1 MPRHHTKSSAPGGS
15 QRQLRVGETVRHAVA
30 DILSQGN
37 VHDPDLEGH
46 IITVPEVRMSPD
58 LKLATVYVMPLG
70 GRDTDVV
77 IAALERNKK
86 FLRGEIA
93 HRVNLKFAPDI
104 RFRIDERFDEAER
117 IEKLLRT
124 PAVQRDLAP
133 DSDDELMIVT
143 TADSVIDSEN
153 RRIARRLK
161 KIFLSTTR
169 VDDARRGNNDPRQ
182 DSRQGKQPRQNNQP
196 RRDKRDVHG
205 WVVLDKPIG
214 MTSTHAVAVLKRL
227 FQAKRAG
234 HAGTLDPLASGG
246 LPIALGEAT
255 KTVPFVMDG
264 RKRYR
269 FTVTWG
275 EERDTDD
282 TEGRA
287 TQTSELRP
295 TADAIRA
302 LLPRFTGLIE
312 QIPPQYSAIKIQ
324 GERAYDLARD
334 GETVELKPRPVEI
347 HELTLVEQAD
357 NGHSVFEAECGKG
370 TYVRALARDIGRML
384 GCFGHICALR
394 RTLVGP
400 FTEADMIPLEQ
411 LEALCNR
418 AASGEGSLADAL
430 LPVETALDDIPALA
444 VTRAD
449 AARLHRGQA
458 VLLRGRD
465 APNSSGTVYVTVAGR
480 LLALA
485 EIGNGELIPKRVF
498 NLTGLTASPVDN
510 ESV

>member
-1 MPRHHTKSSAPGGS
+1 
-15 QRQLRVGETVRHAVA
+15 
-30 DILSQGN
+30 
-37 VHDPDLEGH
+37 
-46 IITVPEVRMSPD
+46 
-58 LKLATVYVMPLG
+58 
-70 GRDTDVV
+70 V
-77 IAALERNKK
+77 I
-86 FLRGEIA
+86 
-93 HRVNLKFAPDI
+93 
-104 RFRIDERFDEAER
+104 
-117 IEKLLRT
+117 
-124 PAVQRDLAP
+124 
-133 DSDDELMIVT
+133 
-143 TADSVIDSEN
+143 
-153 RRIARRLK
+153 
-161 KIFLSTTR
+161 
-169 VDDARRGNNDPRQ
+169 
-182 DSRQGKQPRQNNQP
+182 
-196 RRDKRDVHG
+196 
-205 WVVLDKPIG
+205 LDKPIG
-214 MTSTHAVAVLKRL
+214 MTSTQAVAVAKRL

-287 TQTSELRP
+287 TQTSAERP
-295 TADAIRA
+295 TAEQIRA
-302 LLPRFTGLIE
+302 VLPQFTGNIE
-312 QIPPQYSAIKIQ
+312 QTPPQYSAIKIQ

-334 GETVELKPRPVEI
+334 GEIVPLVPRPVVI
-347 HELTLVEQAD
+347 HELTLTEHGD
-357 NGHSVFEAECGKG
+357 GNHSVFEAECGKG
-370 TYVRALARDIGRML
+370 TYVRALARDIGRLL
-384 GCFGHICALR
+384 GCYGHISALR

-400 FTEADMIPLEQ
+400 FVEADMIPLEQ
-411 LEALCNR
+411 LEALCDR

-465 APNSSGTVYVTVAGR
+465 APDCSGTVYVTVAGR

-485 EIGNGELIPKRVF
+485 EVGNGELIPKRVF
-498 NLTGLTASPVDN
+498 NLTGLTASPRK
-510 ESV
+510 ESH

>member
-1 MPRHHTKSSAPGGS
+1 MTVTTTNSAIDAKDAEARDVEREIFSEPR
-15 QRQLRVGETVRHAVA
+15 
-30 DILSQGN
+30 
-37 VHDPDLEGH
+37 
-46 IITVPEVRMSPD
+46 
-58 LKLATVYVMPLG
+58 
-70 GRDTDVV
+70 
-77 IAALERNKK
+77 
-86 FLRGEIA
+86 
-93 HRVNLKFAPDI
+93 
-104 RFRIDERFDEAER
+104 
-117 IEKLLRT
+117 
-124 PAVQRDLAP
+124 
-133 DSDDELMIVT
+133 SDD
-143 TADSVIDSEN
+143 S
-153 RRIARRLK
+153 RR
-161 KIFLSTTR
+161 
-169 VDDARRGNNDPRQ
+169 VNNDPRQ
-182 DSRQGKQPRQNNQP
+182 KQGRQNQQP

-269 FTVTWG
+269 FTVCWG

-282 TEGRA
+282 TEGRV
-287 TQTSELRP
+287 TRTSEARP
-295 TADAIRA
+295 TADSVRE
-302 LLPRFTGLIE
+302 LLPRFTGTIE
-312 QIPPQYSAIKIQ
+312 QIPPQYSAIKVQ

-334 GETVELKPRPVEI
+334 GEIVELKPRPVEI
-347 HELTLVEQAD
+347 HELILLEHGD
-357 NGHSVFEAECGKG
+357 NGQSVFEAECGKG
-370 TYVRALARDIGRML
+370 TYVRALARDMGRIL

-394 RTLVGP
+394 RTIVGP
-400 FTEADMIPLEQ
+400 FTEQDMIPLEQ

-485 EIGNGELIPKRVF
+485 ELGNGELIPKRVF
-498 NLTGLTASPVDN
+498 NLSGLTASSTRN
-510 ESV
+510 HGSN

>member
-1 MPRHHTKSSAPGGS
+1 MT
-15 QRQLRVGETVRHAVA
+15 
-30 DILSQGN
+30 
-37 VHDPDLEGH
+37 
-46 IITVPEVRMSPD
+46 
-58 LKLATVYVMPLG
+58 
-70 GRDTDVV
+70 
-77 IAALERNKK
+77 
-86 FLRGEIA
+86 
-93 HRVNLKFAPDI
+93 
-104 RFRIDERFDEAER
+104 
-117 IEKLLRT
+117 
-124 PAVQRDLAP
+124 
-133 DSDDELMIVT
+133 VT
-143 TADSVIDSEN
+143 TANQAIESEN
-153 RRIARRLK
+153 ADSAAADK
-161 KIFLSTTR
+161 NIFSNAQ
-169 VDDARRGNNDPRQ
+169 DDARRDNNDPRQ
-182 DSRQGKQPRQNNQP
+182 QQRQNKQP

-214 MTSTHAVAVLKRL
+214 MTSTHAVAVVKRL
-227 FQAKRAG
+227 FSAKRAG

-246 LPIALGEAT
+246 LPIAIGEAT

-287 TQTSELRP
+287 IKSSELRP
-295 TADAIRA
+295 TPEAIRA

-347 HELTLVEQAD
+347 HELTLTEQLD
-357 NGHSVFEAECGKG
+357 DSRSVFEAECGKG
-370 TYVRALARDIGRML
+370 TYVRALARDLGRLL
-384 GCFGHICALR
+384 GCFGHISALR

-400 FTEADMIPLEQ
+400 FDENDMIPLEQ
-411 LEALCNR
+411 LEALCDR

-465 APNSSGTVYVTVAGR
+465 APNCSGTVYVTVAGR

-498 NLTGLTASPVDN
+498 NLNGLTASSARNN